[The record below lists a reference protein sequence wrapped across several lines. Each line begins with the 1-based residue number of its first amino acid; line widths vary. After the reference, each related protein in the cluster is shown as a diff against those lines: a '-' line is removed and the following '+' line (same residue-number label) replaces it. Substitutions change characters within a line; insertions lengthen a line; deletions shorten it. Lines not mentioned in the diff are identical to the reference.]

1 MDKMTKKILGAF
13 VAILVIAACILAVF
27 FFMNKQAK
35 KEAEDNVLPTTEV
48 GKLLAKDLETKYPE
62 TPTEVVKLYWRIN
75 RCMYN
80 KDTSDKE
87 EEKLLKQMCNLYD
100 EEFLQDGNNS
110 SEKMLK
116 KFRDDKEERVDAKQT
131 FVSTV
136 VQKND
141 TLKIVKMDE
150 KDCTEVMT
158 STLIKGKETVK
169 VYERFICRRDDKG
182 NWKILGWQQTSKA
195 EAEKVDVE

>member
-100 EEFLQDGNNS
+100 EEFLQDGNKVRVSLRFNGR
-110 SEKMLK
+110 EIAHQDLGREMLD
-116 KFRDDKEERVDAKQT
+116 KF
-131 FVSTV
+131 
-136 VQKND
+136 
-141 TLKIVKMDE
+141 
-150 KDCTEVMT
+150 
-158 STLIKGKETVK
+158 
-169 VYERFICRRDDKG
+169 
-182 NWKILGWQQTSKA
+182 A
-195 EAEKVDVE
+195 EACSEYGAVDKKPVLEGRQITMFVVPSKTQTAAK